1 MPRRRPLGS
10 RYAAVRPIVV
20 ASEATQGLFDT
31 IKGKTFVALADA
43 LGVPRSVLV
52 ALRDRLVEPAS
63 IPHAFIR
70 RFASAM
76 NSTVEVSSA
85 ISEPSAGGVGGGEIQ
100 SRSKTGRT
108 KSNYI
113 QGLVRAN

>member
-1 MPRRRPLGS
+1 M
-10 RYAAVRPIVV
+10 
-20 ASEATQGLFDT
+20 ASEATQGLFET

-52 ALRDRLVEPAS
+52 ALRDRLVAPAS

-76 NSTVEVSSA
+76 NSTVEVVQQYLK
-85 ISEPSAGGVGGGEIQ
+85 PSADGVDGGEFQ

-108 KSNYI
+108 KSNHI
-113 QGLVRAN
+113 QGLIGVN